1 VLQEGCGEV
10 LRHRTVGGDVADLGV
25 ADALKGQVPLGFVVL
40 NAGVDRDPAEIERE
54 VVARVREKIGPV
66 AAFKRALVVAR
77 LPKTRSGK
85 VLRGTMRKIADSEP
99 WRTPPTIDDPA
110 ILDEI
115 REALKQAG
123 YAR

>member
-1 VLQEGCGEV
+1 
-10 LRHRTVGGDVADLGV
+10 
-25 ADALKGQVPLGFVVL
+25 
-40 NAGVDRDPAEIERE
+40 
-54 VVARVREKIGPV
+54 
-66 AAFKRALVVAR
+66 
-77 LPKTRSGK
+77 
-85 VLRGTMRKIADSEP
+85 MRKIADSEP